1 MRYSLGRLDLTLL
14 ALLGLTLAT
23 MAVAGATRA
32 PVLVDGIVLAI
43 AAIKGRRVLLDYLD
57 LRSAPAL
64 WRGLATAWLMLIVG
78 FAWAASAVSVLLSPP

>member
-23 MAVAGATRA
+23 MALGGATRA

-43 AAIKGRRVLLDYLD
+43 AAIKGRRILLDYLD

-78 FAWAASAVSVLLSPP
+78 FAWAASAVSVLLPPP

>member
-1 MRYSLGRLDLTLL
+1 MRYALGRLDLTLL

-43 AAIKGRRVLLDYLD
+43 AAIKGRRILLDYLD

-78 FAWAASAVSVLLSPP
+78 FAWAASAVSVLLPAP

>member
-1 MRYSLGRLDLTLL
+1 MRYSLGRLDLTLV

-23 MAVAGATRA
+23 LAVAGATRA

-43 AAIKGRRVLLDYLD
+43 AAIKGRRILLEYLD

>member
-43 AAIKGRRVLLDYLD
+43 AAVKGRRILLDYLD

>member
-1 MRYSLGRLDLTLL
+1 MQYSPDRLDLTLL

-23 MAVAGATRA
+23 MAFAGATRA

-43 AAIKGRRVLLDYLD
+43 AAIKGRRILLDYLD

-78 FAWAASAVSVLLSPP
+78 FAWVASAVPVLLPSP

>member
-1 MRYSLGRLDLTLL
+1 MRYALGRLDLTLL

-43 AAIKGRRVLLDYLD
+43 AAIKGRRILLDYLD

>member
-1 MRYSLGRLDLTLL
+1 MRYSLGRLDLTLV

-43 AAIKGRRVLLDYLD
+43 AAIKGRRILLDYLD

>member
-43 AAIKGRRVLLDYLD
+43 AAIKGRRILLDYLD

-78 FAWAASAVSVLLSPP
+78 FAWAASAVSVLLPPP